1 MSFANQRLLLNLR
14 DTLTSTAAGSSV
26 TFSSNWTVQNSDGN
40 LCDWSGVDTCMP
52 MLLFEGPPGTNYQTD
67 NGTSQA
73 EVLIRYP
80 GSSMV
85 EFQVS
90 TVTLTDGNFR
100 GQCYSWRMAYSL
112 LDPKENNGGVAFAL
126 TNGEF
131 QAHVRG
137 PGFEDH
143 AVAGGSEPADSSVS
157 IGPMNVLLP
166 DNCTLE
172 AGRPPYQFAF
182 LLNYVIFSLSVE
194 DKIDQDKDLLIVDSQ
209 DEAFVEYKGPGWMF
223 SRRTD
228 TESQYLEDAAFRL
241 RSADTSREGD
251 SLQLSFV
258 GTSVRVVYRGTNDVV
273 ILLDGET
280 AQSHDVTRTV
290 ARFSGDPSFVYRAGG
305 LDGERVHT
313 VNITVTRIPLEVKS
327 FLFLGFIYSPSFQSL
342 QEGEALFANLTSA
355 DDVQP
360 TTSSG
365 EGDNTASGA
374 TGNTASLLAGPIA
387 GSIGG
392 FLLLLLVTLTVWR
405 RRARSQREA
414 LGSDPLS
421 ESTKEPAPSN
431 SSSSPGVSKLEKV
444 KC

>member
-1 MSFANQRLLLNLR
+1 
-14 DTLTSTAAGSSV
+14 
-26 TFSSNWTVQNSDGN
+26 
-40 LCDWSGVDTCMP
+40 
-52 MLLFEGPPGTNYQTD
+52 
-67 NGTSQA
+67 
-73 EVLIRYP
+73 
-80 GSSMV
+80 MV

-258 GTSVRVVYRGTNDVV
+258 GECKDLVKVRKACLMSASLGTSVRVVYRGTNDVV

-421 ESTKEPAPSN
+421 ESTKGTPSVSNITTCVWLTHLVIVEPAPSN